1 MTAPHASSETRIS
14 LDNEAPVEIPTVPE
28 GLAAQEETRQ
38 RRRLWTLGGI
48 AGAVGLALFALGWY
62 WSYQCFS
69 PSTYDVTEISLKE
82 TGLSDP
88 KELVP
93 GAKVVAVLIHN
104 MNYLLTKPG
113 GYLSNDVT
121 PPGVLLDNMPNW
133 EFGVVVA
140 SRDLA
145 TALRNQFSRAQSQS
159 PEDKDLGIAEPYFY
173 FETESW
179 ILPATESQYQKGVD
193 LFRRYLKRLQQGQAN
208 FYSRADNLTQYID
221 ILAKRLGS
229 YTQRLSAS
237 SKLHEEAPVT
247 IRGEPSI
254 AFTPLERTPWLEV
267 DDHFY
272 EARGYCWA
280 LLHIMR
286 AIEQDFHEILRLK
299 AADAQIHQI
308 IRELEATQATILSP
322 VVLNGSGFGIFANYS
337 LTLATYIA
345 HANAALIDLRALL
358 SI

>member
-1 MTAPHASSETRIS
+1 MTVPHSSSETDAS
-14 LDNEAPVEIPTVPE
+14 LDNQTPVEIPTVPAGIE
-28 GLAAQEETRQ
+28 EVEETRQ
-38 RRRLWTLGGI
+38 KRRIWVLGGI
-48 AGAVGLALFALGWY
+48 VGAVGVVFLALGWY
-62 WSYQCFS
+62 WSYQCFN
-69 PSTYDVTEISLKE
+69 PRTYDVTEIALRE
-82 TGLSDP
+82 TGLADP
-88 KELVP
+88 RELLP
-93 GAKVVAVLIHN
+93 GSRTTAVLIHN
-104 MNYLLTKPG
+104 MDYLLTKPG

-121 PPGVLLDNMPNW
+121 LPGVLLDNMPNW

-145 TALRNQFSRAQSQS
+145 TALRNQLSRAQSQS
-159 PEDKDLGIAEPYFY
+159 PEDRDLGIAEPYFY

-179 ILPATESQYQKGVD
+179 ILPATESQYQKGID
-193 LFRRYLKRLQQGQAN
+193 LFRRYLKRLQQGRAN
-208 FYSRADNLTQYID
+208 FYARADNLTQYVD

-237 SKLHEEAPVT
+237 SKLHEEMPLV
-247 IRGEPSI
+247 IQGKPSP
-254 AFTPLERTPWLEV
+254 AFAPLERTPWLEV

-286 AIEQDFHEILRLK
+286 AIEQDFHEILRVK
-299 AADAQIHQI
+299 GADAPIHQI

>member
-1 MTAPHASSETRIS
+1 MDSPHVSTESEAT
-14 LDNEAPVEIPTVPE
+14 LGEAIAEV
-28 GLAAQEETRQ
+28 RQ
-38 RRRLWTLGGI
+38 KRKLWTLAGI
-48 AGAVGLALFALGWY
+48 VSAVVLAFAALGWY

-69 PSTYDVTEISLKE
+69 PVTYDVTEVALKE
-82 TGLSDP
+82 TGLADP
-88 KELVP
+88 KELP
-93 GAKVVAVLIHN
+93 TGARTTATLIHN
-104 MNYLLTKPG
+104 MEFLLTKPG
-113 GYLSNDVT
+113 GYLSNDVM
-121 PPGVLLDNMPNW
+121 PPSVLLDNMPNW

-145 TALRNQFSRAQSQS
+145 TALRNQLSRAQSQS
-159 PEDKDLGIAEPYFY
+159 PEDPNLSVAEPYFY

-179 ILPATESQYQKGVD
+179 ILPASETQYQKGID
-193 LFRRYLKRLQQGQAN
+193 AFRRYLRRLKEGRSA

-237 SKLHEEAPVT
+237 SALHEETALM
-247 IRGEPSI
+247 IGGKPST
-254 AFTPLERTPWLEV
+254 ALTPLERTPWLEV

-286 AIEQDFHEILRLK
+286 AIEQDFREILRLK
-299 AADAQIHQI
+299 AAETPVHQI
-308 IRELEATQATILSP
+308 IVELEATQATILSP

>member
-1 MTAPHASSETRIS
+1 MTVPPAETKAPLGDSG
-14 LDNEAPVEIPTVPE
+14 PVEIPTVPTE
-28 GLAAQEETRQ
+28 SEALEEETRQ
-38 RRRLWTLGGI
+38 KRRLWGLGGI
-48 AGAVGLALFALGWY
+48 LGGIGLALFALGWY
-62 WSYQCFS
+62 WSYRCFS
-69 PSTYDVTEISLKE
+69 PSTYDVTEIALKE
-82 TGLSDP
+82 TGVTDP
-88 KELVP
+88 KELKV
-93 GAKVVAVLIHN
+93 GARTTAVLIHN
-104 MNYLLTKPG
+104 MDYLLIKPG

-121 PPGVLLDNMPNW
+121 PPSVLLDNMPNW

-159 PEDKDLGIAEPYFY
+159 PEDSDLGVAEPYYY

-179 ILPATESQYQKGVD
+179 ILPATENQYQKGID
-193 LFRRYLKRLQQGQAN
+193 LFRRYLKRLQEGRAN
-208 FYSRADNLTQYID
+208 FYARADNLTQYVD
-221 ILAKRLGS
+221 ILAKRLGG

-237 SKLHEEAPVT
+237 SKLHEETPLT
-247 IRGEPSI
+247 IRGEPST
-254 AFTPLERTPWLEV
+254 AFKPLERTPWLEV

-286 AIEQDFHEILRLK
+286 ALEQDFHEILRVK
-299 AADAQIHQI
+299 GAETMVHQI
-308 IRELEATQATILSP
+308 IVELEATQATILSP

-345 HANAALIDLRALL
+345 HANAALIDLRAML

>member
-1 MTAPHASSETRIS
+1 MDSPHVSTESEATLGEAIEEARQKRRIWT
-14 LDNEAPVEIPTVPE
+14 LA
-28 GLAAQEETRQ
+28 GLAS
-38 RRRLWTLGGI
+38 
-48 AGAVGLALFALGWY
+48 AVVLALAALGWY

-69 PSTYDVTEISLKE
+69 PVTYDVAEIALQE
-82 TGLSDP
+82 TGLTDP
-88 KELVP
+88 KELPP
-93 GAKVVAVLIHN
+93 GARTTAVLIHN
-104 MNYLLTKPG
+104 MEFLLTKPG

-121 PPGVLLDNMPNW
+121 PPSVLLDNMPNW

-159 PEDKDLGIAEPYFY
+159 AEDRNLSVAEPYYY

-179 ILPATESQYQKGVD
+179 ILPATETQYQKGISA
-193 LFRRYLKRLQQGQAN
+193 FRRYLRRLREGRAA
-208 FYSRADNLTQYID
+208 FYPRADNLSQYVD

-237 SKLHEEAPVT
+237 SSLHAETVLM
-247 IRGEPSI
+247 IRGEPST
-254 AFTPLERTPWLEV
+254 ALAPLERTPWLEV
-267 DDHFY
+267 DDRFY

-286 AIEQDFHEILRLK
+286 AIEQDFHQILVTK
-299 AADAQIHQI
+299 AAETPVHQI
-308 IRELEATQATILSP
+308 IAELEATQATILNP

>member
-1 MTAPHASSETRIS
+1 MVSPHVSTEA
-14 LDNEAPVEIPTVPE
+14 EAPLPEEILEEVRQKRRIWALL
-28 GLAAQEETRQ
+28 GVVAAVVVAMFA
-38 RRRLWTLGGI
+38 I
-48 AGAVGLALFALGWY
+48 AWY
-62 WSYQCFS
+62 WSYQCLY
-69 PSTYDVTEISLKE
+69 PTQYDITEMALKE
-82 TGLSDP
+82 TGVTDP
-88 KELVP
+88 KELRF
-93 GAKVVAVLIHN
+93 GARTTAVLIHN
-104 MNYLLTKPG
+104 MDFLMRKAG
-113 GYLSNDVT
+113 GYLSNDVM
-121 PPGVLLDNMPNW
+121 PPSVFLDNMPNW

-145 TALRNQFSRAQSQS
+145 TALRNQLSRAQSQS
-159 PEDKDLGIAEPYFY
+159 PEDEDLGIGEPYYY

-179 ILPATESQYQKGVD
+179 ILPATESQYQKGIAA
-193 LFRRYLKRLQQGQAN
+193 FRRYLRRLQQGRAP
-208 FYSRADNLTQYID
+208 FYPRADNLTQYID

-237 SKLHEEAPVT
+237 SALHEETALV
-247 IRGEPSI
+247 IGGKPST
-254 AFTPLERTPWLEV
+254 ALTPLERTPWLEV
-267 DDHFY
+267 DDHFH

-286 AIEQDFHEILRLK
+286 AIEQDFQEILRLK
-299 AADAQIHQI
+299 AAETPVHQI
-308 IRELEATQATILSP
+308 IVELEATQASILSP

>member
-1 MTAPHASSETRIS
+1 MDSPHVSPESEVGAEEGAAATREARKLWS
-14 LDNEAPVEIPTVPE
+14 L
-28 GLAAQEETRQ
+28 
-38 RRRLWTLGGI
+38 LGI
-48 AGAVGLALFALGWY
+48 VGALGLALFALGWY
-62 WSYQCFS
+62 WSYPCFS
-69 PSTYDVTEISLKE
+69 PSSYDINEVALKE

-88 KELVP
+88 KELVI
-93 GAKVVAVLIHN
+93 GVRTTAVLIHN
-104 MNYLLTKPG
+104 MEYLLTKPG
-113 GYLSNDVT
+113 GYLANDVT

-159 PEDKDLGIAEPYFY
+159 AEDKDLGIAEPYFY

-179 ILPATESQYQKGVD
+179 ILPATEAQYQKGIE
-193 LFRRYLKRLQQGQAN
+193 LFRRYLRRLQQGQAS
-208 FYSRADNLTQYID
+208 FYARADNLTQYLD

-237 SKLHEEAPVT
+237 SKLHEEAPPLFG
-247 IRGEPSI
+247 GEPSTEI
-254 AFTPLERTPWLEV
+254 APLERTPWLEV

-286 AIEQDFHEILRLK
+286 AIERDFHETLKVK
-299 AADAQIHQI
+299 AAEAQIHQI

-337 LTLATYIA
+337 LTLATYIS
-345 HANAALIDLRALL
+345 HATAALIDLRSLL

>member
-1 MTAPHASSETRIS
+1 MDAPHLSPESEALAEEGAATTREARKLWS
-14 LDNEAPVEIPTVPE
+14 LVSIV
-28 GLAAQEETRQ
+28 GVL
-38 RRRLWTLGGI
+38 
-48 AGAVGLALFALGWY
+48 GLALFALGWY
-62 WSYQCFS
+62 WSYACFS
-69 PSTYDVTEISLKE
+69 PSTYDVTEVALKE

-88 KELVP
+88 KELAI
-93 GAKVVAVLIHN
+93 GAKTTAVLIHN
-104 MNYLLTKPG
+104 MDYLLSKPG
-113 GYLSNDVT
+113 GYLANDVT

-159 PEDKDLGIAEPYFY
+159 AEDKDLGIAEPYFY

-179 ILPATESQYQKGVD
+179 ILPATEAQYQKGIE
-193 LFRRYLKRLQQGQAN
+193 LFRRYLRRLQGGQAS
-208 FYSRADNLTQYID
+208 FYARADNLTQYLD

-237 SKLHEEAPVT
+237 SKLHEEAPLL
-247 IRGEPSI
+247 IRGEPSTEI
-254 AFTPLERTPWLEV
+254 TPLERTPWLEV

-286 AIEQDFHEILRLK
+286 AIERDFHEVLKLK
-299 AADAQIHQI
+299 AAEAQIHQI

-322 VVLNGSGFGIFANYS
+322 VVLNGSGFGVFANYS

>member
-1 MTAPHASSETRIS
+1 MDSPH
-14 LDNEAPVEIPTVPE
+14 IPTE
-28 GLAAQEETRQ
+28 SEALQEEAAIAVKEK
-38 RRRLWTLGGI
+38 RRLWSLVGVV
-48 AGAVGLALFALGWY
+48 GALGLAMLALGWY
-62 WSYQCFS
+62 WSYPCFS
-69 PSTYDVTEISLKE
+69 PTTYDVTEVALQE
-82 TGLSDP
+82 TGLTDP
-88 KELVP
+88 KELPV
-93 GAKVVAVLIHN
+93 GARTTAVLIHN
-104 MNYLLTKPG
+104 MDYLLNKPG

-121 PPGVLLDNMPNW
+121 PPSILLDNMPNW

-159 PEDKDLGIAEPYFY
+159 PEDRRLAIAEPYFY

-179 ILPATESQYQKGVD
+179 ILPPTEAQYQKGISG
-193 LFRRYLKRLQQGQAN
+193 FRNYLRGLQKGRSA
-208 FYSRADNLTQYID
+208 FYPRADNLTQYID
-221 ILAKRLGS
+221 IVAKRLGS
-229 YTQRLSAS
+229 YTQQLSAS
-237 SKLHEEAPVT
+237 SALHAET
-247 IRGEPSI
+247 IVLTGKPPA

-267 DDHFY
+267 DDRFY

-286 AIEQDFHEILRLK
+286 AIEQDFHEIIKLK
-299 AADAQIHQI
+299 AAETQIQQI
-308 IRELEATQATILSP
+308 IVELEATQAPILSP